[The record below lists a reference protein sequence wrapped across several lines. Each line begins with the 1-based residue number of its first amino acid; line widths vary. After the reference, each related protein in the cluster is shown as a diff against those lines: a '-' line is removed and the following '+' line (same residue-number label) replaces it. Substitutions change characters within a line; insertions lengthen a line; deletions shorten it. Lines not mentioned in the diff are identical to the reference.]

1 MLQVLQ
7 LPVEGNTVLDAE
19 HDTLDAGPFVGPE
32 LFRSTGD
39 TYIVA
44 VLFRDSL
51 YLVEDSVSIGFG
63 LLGRLG
69 QIGHH
74 DCSVQ
79 SSLRHLMQVHEYSR
93 VPLVEVDALWKQ
105 HRCVAVGV
113 KGQDPVV
120 QLVGL
125 TVGLCL
131 LHQPLEQGV
140 AVLKTLRMPLHT
152 HHRLVLRTLHGL
164 DDTVCRTGCHT
175 ELRPGVTDSLVVE
188 RVDKDGG
195 LMIEH

>member
-1 MLQVLQ
+1 MNKLNHLFFLLLAVMLLASCGKTPKEPQ
-7 LPVEGNTVLDAE
+7 LIVSA
-19 HDTLDAGPFVGPE
+19 DTLIFKGNE
-32 LFRSTGD
+32 TL
-39 TYIVA
+39 
-44 VLFRDSL
+44 SL
-51 YLVEDSVSIGFG
+51 YVTTNNSEQREFYVNSPYDWILVSPQS
-63 LLGRLG
+63 GR
-69 QIGHH
+69 I

-113 KGQDPVV
+113 KGQDAVV

-164 DDTVCRTGCHT
+164 DDTVCGTGCHT

-188 RVDKDGG
+188 RVDKD
-195 LMIEH
+195 